1 VPEPVTFEDDDRLPE
16 FGYGIT
22 NIVARATPGM
32 NDLGADE
39 YQQGAR
45 VLLKKIQKYRPEVV
59 ALVGV
64 TVYRALLVSLGDRQ
78 AMKRAIRLGL
88 QQPPVS
94 LPARVFVLPN
104 PSGRNANYTYEEM
117 LAVFTSLRRA
127 LNRRV
132 SVQNRQGAQ
141 FKTGG

>member
-1 VPEPVTFEDDDRLPE
+1 MT
-16 FGYGIT
+16 
-22 NIVARATPGM
+22 
-32 NDLGADE
+32 DLRADE

-141 FKTGG
+141 FKTRG